1 MEKKKVKTTVEY
13 FDQECGEDKIF
24 TAETDLVSVIGITR
38 VEEGAK
44 NTCATLG
51 IGNPVHVACA
61 AAHMMAELVLQTK
74 DPHIKLLSV
83 AAYIKTFDDLIKEGD
98 PTLGMLIPAATELF
112 NDDEEDDAEESD
124 GEE

>member
-44 NTCATLG
+44 NICATLG
-51 IGNPVHVACA
+51 IGNPVHVACGA
-61 AAHMMAELVLQTK
+61 ANMMADLVLKTK
-74 DPHIKLLSV
+74 DPHIKLLSII
-83 AAYIKTFDDLIKEGD
+83 AYINTFADLIKDGD

-112 NDDEEDDAEESD
+112 NDDEEESD